1 MNDEGRLSDAREVG
15 RQVGHALLA
24 MEAFGA
30 DISEARSG
38 IERMGQTLGLLAIQY
53 GAGDRPDVWT
63 RPEAKVV

>member
-1 MNDEGRLSDAREVG
+1 M
-15 RQVGHALLA
+15 GHALLA